1 MLSGAAMAPMSPVRR
16 SLHSPRSLI
25 RGASETSSRSL
36 PCHRRRR
43 RMRPASWPNHVIPI
57 INREK
62 EVRNKA
68 SPIILHTYTHMNT
81 TTSHHRLSHHPFPLQ
96 QSSVSSEQKAVSTL
110 HDFTRFTFVCVC
122 VQMQCK
128 TSTHFSIFL
137 SACNPLFFL
146 LPIWCEFFPFYFF
159 QDWYD
164 IKLFYFIFPH
174 SVSLSLSFFLCVC
187 VQCTSPIKWFHWRF
201 TPFPMTSHH
210 HHHRCHQLPSSH
222 QYSKISSISSLL

>member
-1 MLSGAAMAPMSPVRR
+1 MAPMSPVRR

-96 QSSVSSEQKAVSTL
+96 QSSISSEQKAVFYSSWFHKIHFCL
-110 HDFTRFTFVCVC
+110 CVC

-128 TSTHFSIFL
+128 ASTHFSIFL
-137 SACNPLFFL
+137 SACNPFFLL

-174 SVSLSLSFFLCVC
+174 SVSLSLSLSFFVYVC
-187 VQCTSPIKWFHWRF
+187 NVP
-201 TPFPMTSHH
+201 
-210 HHHRCHQLPSSH
+210 HR
-222 QYSKISSISSLL
+222 